1 MIDFVPDRAADA
13 WSGGLTQLF
22 NIPLSSAK
30 RRGLDQAAPQAVEK
44 VRRTFST
51 PSQYLDFLAAL
62 LPENLPLRGANAC
75 WRRLFAGI

>member
-1 MIDFVPDRAADA
+1 MSVHRKGHPL
-13 WSGGLTQLF
+13 GGL
-22 NIPLSSAK
+22 
-30 RRGLDQAAPQAVEK
+30 QAVEK

>member
-1 MIDFVPDRAADA
+1 MFIVANKAYENRT
-13 WSGGLTQLF
+13 L
-22 NIPLSSAK
+22 
-30 RRGLDQAAPQAVEK
+30 QAVEK

-62 LPENLPLRGANAC
+62 LPDNLPLRGANAC

>member
-1 MIDFVPDRAADA
+1 MIYKKA
-13 WSGGLTQLF
+13 WSEWTRL
-22 NIPLSSAK
+22 
-30 RRGLDQAAPQAVEK
+30 QAVEK

>member
-1 MIDFVPDRAADA
+1 LKLLHRKKGPVHLNRSF
-13 WSGGLTQLF
+13 
-22 NIPLSSAK
+22 
-30 RRGLDQAAPQAVEK
+30 QAVEK

>member
-1 MIDFVPDRAADA
+1 MKKRCKK
-13 WSGGLTQLF
+13 GLE
-22 NIPLSSAK
+22 LSSK
-30 RRGLDQAAPQAVEK
+30 PQAVEK

>member
-1 MIDFVPDRAADA
+1 MAALTDDRSSTEACK
-13 WSGGLTQLF
+13 GGYRLPE
-22 NIPLSSAK
+22 NVGK
-30 RRGLDQAAPQAVEK
+30 EKAAPKKMGAAQAVEK

>member
-1 MIDFVPDRAADA
+1 MKK
-13 WSGGLTQLF
+13 TQAF
-22 NIPLSSAK
+22 QPVS
-30 RRGLDQAAPQAVEK
+30 QAVEK

>member
-1 MIDFVPDRAADA
+1 MEKKTETDKSV
-13 WSGGLTQLF
+13 S
-22 NIPLSSAK
+22 
-30 RRGLDQAAPQAVEK
+30 QAVEK

>member
-1 MIDFVPDRAADA
+1 MKNGEYPFDA
-13 WSGGLTQLF
+13 H
-22 NIPLSSAK
+22 
-30 RRGLDQAAPQAVEK
+30 RQAVEK

>member
-1 MIDFVPDRAADA
+1 MTPKRKG
-13 WSGGLTQLF
+13 GGLT
-22 NIPLSSAK
+22 
-30 RRGLDQAAPQAVEK
+30 AASLQAVEK

>member
-1 MIDFVPDRAADA
+1 MRL
-13 WSGGLTQLF
+13 GLLF
-22 NIPLSSAK
+22 PSFFNGESA
-30 RRGLDQAAPQAVEK
+30 GSDDVGAGAQAVEK
-44 VRRTFST
+44 VRRPFST

>member
-1 MIDFVPDRAADA
+1 MEKKTETDKSV
-13 WSGGLTQLF
+13 S
-22 NIPLSSAK
+22 
-30 RRGLDQAAPQAVEK
+30 QAVEK

-75 WRRLFAGI
+75 WRRLFSGI